1 MYEGEIATPMIAYW
15 PSVIQAGTVTDQVGH
30 IIDFMPT
37 FLEMANREMET
48 GKPKDT
54 VTTTEKWHFP
64 IEGLSLRPILKGQ
77 KRPLHETL
85 YWHFS
90 GGKAIRQG
98 QWKLV

>member
-1 MYEGEIATPMIAYW
+1 MIAYW

-64 IEGLSLRPILKGQ
+64 IEGLSLLPILKGQ
-77 KRPLHETL
+77 KRPYTKPSIGIFRAVKL
-85 YWHFS
+85 FARDS
-90 GGKAIRQG
+90 GN
-98 QWKLV
+98 

>member
-1 MYEGEIATPMIAYW
+1 MIAYW

-54 VTTTEKWHFP
+54 VTTTENWHFP
-64 IEGLSLRPILKGQ
+64 IEGLSLTADS
-77 KRPLHETL
+77 KRSETPPTRNPLL
-85 YWHFS
+85 AFF
-90 GGKAIRQG
+90 GR
-98 QWKLV
+98 